1 MVRERASQRP
11 RPLFQPEPL
20 QPSLALPPRV
30 RTPRDAKP
38 RAAQPR
44 SLDALGSVV
53 ITLGEAAEDAE
64 PTPASSRVIILD
76 L

>member
-11 RPLFQPEPL
+11 RPMFQPEQL

-30 RTPRDAKP
+30 RTPRGAATL
-38 RAAQPR
+38 AAQPR

-53 ITLGEAAEDAE
+53 IALDEAEEDAE
-64 PTPASSRVIILD
+64 PAPTSSRVITLD